1 MATLN
6 CILHPH
12 HVSLMRTPFTLHSLF
27 HSFEDRID
35 PYYEYDRMPS
45 HKGLHRPRF
54 NVTETETEYLID
66 GEFPGVSD
74 KSNISVEW
82 LQNQVLII
90 GGFINPAD
98 TEKAKDPF
106 QAEGLRN
113 ELPPATSTYA
123 LDILILGSS
132 KLELR
137 KLIL

>member
-1 MATLN
+1 MTTLN

-12 HVSLMRTPFTLHSLF
+12 HVSLMRTPLTFHSLF
-27 HSFEDRID
+27 HSSEDRID

-54 NVTETETEYLID
+54 NVTETETAYLIN

-74 KSNISVEW
+74 KSKISVEW

-90 GGFINPAD
+90 RGFISPAD
-98 TEKAKDPF
+98 TEKAEDPF

-123 LDILILGSS
+123 LDILILGSF
-132 KLELR
+132 KLEL
-137 KLIL
+137 KN